1 MNRFQKQPRNSPN
14 EHEMDRREQRL
25 IYRGVTWYN
34 KRVWLEENVMMLG
47 KILKFMRVHRA
58 SKAHFSSSGRC
69 YVIFRSVP
77 GPVGPETMMR
87 RHKYAPPENFEI

>member
-47 KILKFMRVHRA
+47 KILKFMRVHRG
-58 SKAHFSSSGRC
+58 SVEGTFLVLRPMLRYFS
-69 YVIFRSVP
+69 
-77 GPVGPETMMR
+77 
-87 RHKYAPPENFEI
+87 